1 MSTLTMRNA
10 PDDKALPKEVLEEA
24 SRLLVDLQ
32 KDTPAARKRLLPVD
46 DAADSRIRISS
57 VDDDHSVV
65 LFELSDEKSMHYAY
79 IGTKLREEAI
89 AEARTST
96 LVVDPRSGVTSV
108 KFMAEVPAKTNTE
121 TPEPSAKP
129 SVSDVTVAEVTLKNP
144 SEGLAGFTAEQ
155 LQEELGITPEAFE
168 AVRHLTTENDL
179 NAALANSTSWE
190 SSALMA
196 LASGMDIEGVRSDLA
211 LDVDEEA
218 ASEQTTDTDAETIA
232 GLLMDAAASEF
243 HYVGSSSD
251 AVRHI
256 IEGGDFDKWRV
267 FLHPSQQGLV
277 DRDFTGPARVTG
289 GAGTGKTVVI
299 VHRATSL
306 LKKARKRTGEVP
318 SVFVTTFTRGLA
330 DSLRSQLMVLNPDSL
345 EADYPGA
352 KGVWTSNID
361 ALAQSILK
369 NATEEEIEGATFA
382 IAGQKQTAAPLPLGD
397 PEERLQ
403 WRDAL
408 SAVEV
413 PPRGDAAHPEFLAQ
427 EYRNVV
433 LAQQV
438 TDLEQYLAV
447 DRSGRGSALLPESR
461 KKVWSVIEEFL
472 QACRASGRFTF
483 AAQSMMAA
491 HILRSR
497 VSDSG
502 YMFDHVLVDEAQ
514 DFHAGHWSLLRAAV
528 QEGTDDIFLAEDSHQ
543 RIYGQRLVLSRF
555 GVNTSG
561 RSRRLTMN
569 YRTTRQNLAY
579 ASQML
584 QGEEWVDSEG
594 EEDNLTGYRSVR
606 TGPAPVIA
614 ECATFD
620 EELDAVAET
629 ASRWVEDDESARI
642 GILTLDD
649 RRLINKIVTGLAD
662 RNVEAV
668 RTRNA
673 AKIAETSIS
682 VLTMQ
687 GAKGMEFT
695 HVILVGISEDAI
707 PNKREL
713 AGLND
718 TDRADVILRARSLLY
733 VAASRARDQLMI
745 TCTGRKSPILP

>member
-10 PDDKALPKEVLEEA
+10 PDDKALPKEVLEQA

-32 KDTPAARKRLLPVD
+32 LDTPAARKRLSPVD
-46 DAADSRIRISS
+46 DAADPRIRISS
-57 VDDDHSVV
+57 LDDDHSVV
-65 LFELSDEKSMHYAY
+65 LFELADEKSLHYAY
-79 IGTKLREEAI
+79 IGTKPREEAI
-89 AEARTST
+89 ADARTST

-108 KFMAEVPAKTNTE
+108 KFMSKAPAETNTA

-155 LQEELGITPEAFE
+155 LQEELGISEEAFD
-168 AVRHLTTENDL
+168 AVRDLTTENDL
-179 NAALANSTSWE
+179 NAALANSPSWE
-190 SSALMA
+190 AGALTA

-211 LDVDEEA
+211 LDVDDADEA
-218 ASEQTTDTDAETIA
+218 SDIADNDAETIA

-243 HYVGSSSD
+243 HYVGTSSD

-277 DRDFTGPARVTG
+277 DRDFSGPARVTG

-352 KGVWTSNID
+352 PGVWTSNID
-361 ALAQSILK
+361 ALAQFLLK
-369 NATEEEIEGATFA
+369 NATEAEIEAATA
-382 IAGQKQTAAPLPLGD
+382 TVIGHQQSTAPLPLGE
-397 PEERLQ
+397 PEERQQ
-403 WRDAL
+403 WQAAL
-408 SAVEV
+408 AAEDT

-438 TDLEQYLAV
+438 TDVDQYLAV
-447 DRSGRGSALLPESR
+447 DRSGRGSALLPEAR
-461 KKVWSVIEEFL
+461 KKVWSVIEKFL
-472 QACRASGRFTF
+472 VLCHESGRYTF

-491 HILRSR
+491 EIVKSR
-497 VSDSG
+497 IPNSG

-528 QEGTDDIFLAEDSHQ
+528 PEGADDIFLAEDSHQ

-555 GVNTSG
+555 GINTSG

-594 EEDNLTGYRSVR
+594 EEDDLTGYRSVR
-606 TGPAPVIA
+606 TGPAPVIV

-629 ASRWVEDDESARI
+629 ARRWVEEDDSARI

-649 RRLINKIVTGLAD
+649 RRLINKIVMGLAD

-718 TDRADVILRARSLLY
+718 TDKADVILRARSLLY

-745 TCTGRKSPILP
+745 TCTGSKSPILP